1 MGKFKKLGYA
11 VHLAGVVPRYLKLSR
26 RVKDVLGDKYPKELI
41 NKRTTLLTTLIASI
55 LYKYTGQ
62 EPTESAIEK
71 LLGSALSGKLDDVF
85 DSPEFRE
92 YIRPRISMENFEGDS
107 NTVKEIVQ
115 NPDENVLQKFPE
127 LKPHYEGYKRM
138 ISDLNEEEE
147 QVLSDL
153 WHSQAESMV
162 FSTYVQGGEFER
174 LKQVY
179 TTSQKKI
186 DSIERTG
193 LLGKIL
199 AMNYTRGAENAEE
212 VADMFY
218 ELSRVSGIFM
228 DDVKD
233 VYTDV
238 TQDDINLLG
247 LAVIEDLGA
256 YSWEAVRDAYR
267 KEDNQMKLLSIFEE
281 LVTPFKEKYRES
293 GGNKGIIRR
302 LYNVFVDK
310 GRGDLKKM
318 QKKLGYKF
326 SPEFWKGYKALYL
339 RR

>member
-1 MGKFKKLGYA
+1 MA
-11 VHLAGVVPRYLKLSR
+11 DVVPRYLKLSR
-26 RVKDVLGDKYPKELI
+26 RVKGIIEGKYPKELI
-41 NKRTTLLTTLIASI
+41 GKRTTLLTTLVAAI

-71 LLGSALSGKLDDVF
+71 LLGFALSGKLDDVF
-85 DSPEFRE
+85 DSPEFRG
-92 YIRPRISMENFEGDS
+92 YIRPHISMKDFEGDS
-107 NTVKEIVQ
+107 DTVKKIVQ
-115 NPDENVLQKFPE
+115 NPDEDVLRRFPE

-138 ISDLNEEEE
+138 VSDLNEEEE

-153 WHSQAESMV
+153 WRSQAESMV

-212 VADMFY
+212 VANLFY

-238 TQDDINLLG
+238 TQDDINLLS
-247 LAVIEDLGA
+247 LAVIEDLGD
-256 YSWEAVRDAYR
+256 YGWEAVRDAYR
-267 KEDNQMKLLSIFEE
+267 KKDNQMKLLSIFEE
-281 LVTPFKEKYRES
+281 LVVPFKGKYREC

-302 LYNVFVDK
+302 LY
-310 GRGDLKKM
+310 
-318 QKKLGYKF
+318 
-326 SPEFWKGYKALYL
+326 
-339 RR
+339 